1 MMKKFFVYSLALF
14 YIFAGANHFFSPEFY
29 LEMMPDYLPFHELL
43 NVTSGLSEITL
54 GLLVLYERMR
64 KLACFGIILLLLAI
78 YPANINMLVE
88 ALEGKDFGFPIW
100 ALYAR
105 LPLQFLFIYWAWAV
119 RDVKFSEQD
128 MDHKV

>member
-14 YIFAGANHFFSPEFY
+14 YIVAGTNHFFSPEFY

-64 KLACFGIILLLLAI
+64 KLACYGLILLLLAI
-78 YPANINMLVE
+78 YPANINMLLE
-88 ALEGKDFGFPIW
+88 ALDGKDFGVPIW
-100 ALYAR
+100 ALYVR
-105 LPLQFLFIYWAWAV
+105 LPFQFLFIYWAWAV
-119 RDVKFSEQD
+119 RDFKLSEST
-128 MDHKV
+128 